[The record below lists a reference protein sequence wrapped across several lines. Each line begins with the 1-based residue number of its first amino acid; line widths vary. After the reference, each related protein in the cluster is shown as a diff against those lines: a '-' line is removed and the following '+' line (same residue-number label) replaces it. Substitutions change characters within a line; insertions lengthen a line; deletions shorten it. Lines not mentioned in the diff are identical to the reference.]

1 MLASTLYHGN
11 QESNQYQMRDM
22 TLYAGAAGIVLYI
35 KSKVE
40 KGKIE
45 ISFVV
50 KFRSPR
56 TPSVNPDV

>member
-1 MLASTLYHGN
+1 MIS
-11 QESNQYQMRDM
+11 YQMRDM

-56 TPSVNPDV
+56 TPSVNPEV